1 MKYNITFETLPQTV
15 GLIMEGLDCLREEV
29 NTIKKCLFGETDH
42 VLIGVNEAA
51 EILQKKPCTIYSLC
65 RKKKLPYYKRD
76 EGTKLYFYKDELYR
90 WIERGKRDDASE
102 TYDEH
107 LATINSTHKRKP
119 KSVFTN
125 I

>member
-1 MKYNITFETLPQTV
+1 
-15 GLIMEGLDCLREEV
+15 
-29 NTIKKCLFGETDH
+29 
-42 VLIGVNEAA
+42 
-51 EILQKKPCTIYSLC
+51 
-65 RKKKLPYYKRD
+65 LPYYKRD